1 MEKFEKEPSNLAKNE
16 CIFSSHL
23 NLPNVS
29 ELLKTATNY
38 FGLIE
43 ILTFQAVLLCY
54 VVLQCLVW
62 QEFIMQSSPLSQ
74 EKYCKDAEFWWC
86 FLQLKRY
93 LGFDT

>member
-1 MEKFEKEPSNLAKNE
+1 MEKFEADPLYLAKNE

-29 ELLKTATNY
+29 ELLKTATNN

-54 VVLQCLVW
+54 VVLQCLAW

-74 EKYCKDAEFWWC
+74 GKYRKDC
-86 FLQLKRY
+86 RVLVVFLSTETIFR
-93 LGFDT
+93 F